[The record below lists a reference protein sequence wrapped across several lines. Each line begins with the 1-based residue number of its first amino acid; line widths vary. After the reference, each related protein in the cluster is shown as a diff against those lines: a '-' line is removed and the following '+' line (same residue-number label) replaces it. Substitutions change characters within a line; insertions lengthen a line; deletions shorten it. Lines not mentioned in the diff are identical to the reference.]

1 MATNNRLAHEKII
14 KLLFSL
20 AIPSIIAQLVNI
32 LYNIV
37 DRIYIGQ
44 MANGTIAMAA
54 LSVTLPIVTFVSA
67 FTQLVGMGGA
77 PLCAIR
83 LGEQRKDKAEEIM
96 TNSFVLLII
105 LSLIHI

>member
-67 FTQLVGMGGA
+67 FTQLVGWV
-77 PLCAIR
+77 
-83 LGEQRKDKAEEIM
+83 EHH
-96 TNSFVLLII
+96 FVLFVWGNKEKIKLKK
-105 LSLIHI
+105 L